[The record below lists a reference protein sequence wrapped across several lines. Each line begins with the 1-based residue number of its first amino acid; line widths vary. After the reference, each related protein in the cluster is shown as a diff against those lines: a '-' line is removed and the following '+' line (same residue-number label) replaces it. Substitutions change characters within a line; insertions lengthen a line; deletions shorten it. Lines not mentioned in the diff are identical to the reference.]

1 MPRKPVTAEELMRE
15 LAADPEWVA
24 MRDEKE
30 AEMEKLGEEHA
41 KDEADMIA
49 EIRAAGF
56 DIDTI

>member
-1 MPRKPVTAEELMRE
+1 MRE
-15 LAADPEWVA
+15 LAADPEWVS